1 MTSLPHPEFSR
12 RIPVHRGVEPLQSFA
27 VEATEGE
34 RKALAKRFDLIA
46 LDSFKAE
53 GTVRTLSD
61 GRRAVLD
68 GHIVA
73 RVVQPC
79 VVTLEPV
86 AAEIDESFTVE
97 YADDVAS
104 AEIQKEIDLDPDM
117 PDPPDPLEGEA
128 IDVGEAAAE
137 HLALA
142 LDPYPRA
149 PGAELP
155 GAAAPQGAAGTGE
168 NPAKPEGSAAA
179 NSPFVA
185 LARLARKGNK

>member
-1 MTSLPHPEFSR
+1 MTSAPRPEFSR
-12 RIPVHRGVEPLQSFA
+12 RVQVHRGVEPLQSFA
-27 VEATEGE
+27 IEASDTE
-34 RKALAKRFDLIA
+34 RKALAKRFDLIS
-46 LDSFKAE
+46 LDSFKAD
-53 GTVRTLSD
+53 GTVRTLND
-61 GRRAVLD
+61 GRRAVLE
-68 GHIVA
+68 GHILA

-86 AAEIDESFTVE
+86 ASEIDESFTVE
-97 YADDVAS
+97 YAADAGAPAVEQ
-104 AEIQKEIDLDPDM
+104 EIELDPDM

-128 IDVGEAAAE
+128 VDVGEASAE

-155 GAAAPQGAAGTGE
+155 GQPGGGEAEKAAESG
-168 NPAKPEGSAAA
+168 GSAAR

-185 LARLARKGNK
+185 LARLVRKGNK